1 MRKSKTEIDQSA
13 LAKMIIQLLDHWN
26 LPTEDQLA
34 LLGLSPTDRSAL
46 SRYRHGEPIGIDVD
60 QYARVG
66 HLLTIHKSL
75 RILFPNNKAE
85 LYSWIKSKNKTFENR
100 TPVEMVKEFGFTGLL
115 MVRSYLDRK
124 VDKI

>member
-100 TPVEMVKEFGFTGLL
+100 TPVEMVKEFGFNGLL
-115 MVRSYLDRK
+115 MVRSYLDLK
-124 VDKI
+124 VNKI

>member
-1 MRKSKTEIDQSA
+1 MRKSKTEIDQGA
-13 LAKMIIQLLDHWN
+13 LAKMVIQLLDHWN

-34 LLGLSPTDRSAL
+34 LLGLSPTDRSPL

-75 RILFPNNKAE
+75 RILFPNNKDA
-85 LYSWIKSKNKTFENR
+85 LYSWMKSKNNAFENR
-100 TPVEMVKEFGFTGLL
+100 SPIEMIKKFGFAGLL
-115 MVRSYLDRK
+115 MVRTYLDRA
-124 VDKI
+124 IGI

>member
-1 MRKSKTEIDQSA
+1 
-13 LAKMIIQLLDHWN
+13 MIIQLLDHWN

-46 SRYRHGEPIGIDVD
+46 SRYRRGEPIGIDVD

-85 LYSWIKSKNKTFENR
+85 LYGWIKSKNKTFENR
-100 TPVEMVKEFGFTGLL
+100 TPIEMIKEFGFTGLL
-115 MVRSYLDRK
+115 MVRSYIELK
-124 VDKI
+124 VGKI